1 MPFIDI
7 QILDTL
13 DIQSGDGT
21 IVEVYSNNIQQK
33 LSQIDYTNKE
43 IIFIG
48 HSLGGAAMLLAA
60 ASSKITVNKM
70 ILIDPVDTGM

>member
-1 MPFIDI
+1 MPSIDI
-7 QILDTL
+7 QLLDTL
-13 DIQSGDGT
+13 DIQSGNGA
-21 IVEVYSNNIQQK
+21 IIEVYSTHIQQQ
-33 LSQIDYTNKE
+33 LSQIDYKNKE

-60 ASSKITVNKM
+60 ASSKITVNKI